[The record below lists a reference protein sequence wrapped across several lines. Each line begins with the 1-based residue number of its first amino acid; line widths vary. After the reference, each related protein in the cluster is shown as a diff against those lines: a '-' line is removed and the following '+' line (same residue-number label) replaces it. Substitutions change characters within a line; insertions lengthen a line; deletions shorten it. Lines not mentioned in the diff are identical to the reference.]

1 LAKVP
6 TAKLGIFYNGQVF
19 DAYLLVSEII
29 RSAKKSIT
37 LIDNYI
43 DESVLQLLT
52 KRPAGVNA
60 TILTK
65 AISRQV
71 ELDLKKHNQQYPEIE
86 IKIFTKSHDRFLIID
101 QETVFHISASLKD
114 LGKNWFAF
122 SKMDI
127 HSLGMLHK
135 LDW

>member
-1 LAKVP
+1 MP